1 MSKKKSTT
9 KTFVNSPLLSPP
21 DTQSQM
27 QIDFQEVNDSNQCI
41 VDESKLH
48 TVPSI
53 EDKDNVESH
62 PSAKENIQQN
72 DRPQTIVTSNI
83 VEKSLWNEFI
93 NLAEES
99 QKLKKKDEVQV
110 WIDVDLK
117 NIVDRIRI
125 SGIRLPIK
133 HLMNGML
140 RAFITVHRKE
150 IEKLLRKNVKF

>member
-9 KTFVNSPLLSPP
+9 KTFIDSPLLDTP

-27 QIDFQEVNDSNQCI
+27 EIDFQGVNDSNQCI
-41 VDESKLH
+41 VDESKLNIMH
-48 TVPSI
+48 SI
-53 EDKDNVESH
+53 EDKDNVEFH
-62 PSAKENIQQN
+62 PFAKENIEQN
-72 DRPQTIVTSNI
+72 DKPKTIVTSHE

-93 NLAEES
+93 NLAKES

-110 WIDVDLK
+110 WIDADLK

-125 SGIRLPIK
+125 AGIHLPIK

-140 RAFITVHRKE
+140 RAFITAHRKE